1 MNGDN
6 RKNFME
12 ESSTHITNI
21 NRVLKNIKSDVIV
34 NFVWSNQ
41 AGIIIMTNKVTSFLD
56 LQIIEN
62 YIKNTNYIN
71 ANGVKVPRLPQSK
84 SYLKII
90 GIFYLQEN
98 LVTFI
103 TLSMVEDI
111 IKNNYIFNNIV
122 LAFKP
127 YIIKVSSKLDM
138 AII

>member
-1 MNGDN
+1 
-6 RKNFME
+6 
-12 ESSTHITNI
+12 
-21 NRVLKNIKSDVIV
+21 
-34 NFVWSNQ
+34 
-41 AGIIIMTNKVTSFLD
+41 MTNKVTSFLD